1 MAARTA
7 RVWPLGLAA
16 AAVLAAAAPAGAA
29 GVDGPVHSAQV
40 VLRNTDL
47 DTGAPL
53 TGARFELWR
62 EVNDQPGLQAT
73 GPAAD
78 EKHEGACVTDAKG
91 SCTVELPV
99 GETYYWREAAVPAGY
114 EPPEDPVTAFTVNE
128 ADAGAGIVLDVPH
141 RKQGAEYS
149 GRIRIL
155 KEDAKTGSPLG
166 GAVFELWKETNSTE
180 GLQTRGINAD
190 HRVRPGCATDEDGV
204 CDFDRLPDGEYYLVE
219 TDVPEGY
226 VLPATRVT
234 GPLSLDDETPG
245 GRRVVTLENERDAY
259 AGVPVKDPD
268 EDARRVRRWSG
279 LLTPSA
285 QQHGPY
291 ARPAG

>member
-7 RVWPLGLAA
+7 RVWPLGLAV
-16 AAVLAAAAPAGAA
+16 AAVLAAAGPARSAD
-29 GVDGPVHSAQV
+29 VDGPVVSAQV

-53 TGARFELWR
+53 TGAAFELWR
-62 EVNDQPGLQAT
+62 EVNDQQGLQTT

-91 SCTVELPV
+91 TCTVELPA
-99 GETYYWREAAVPAGY
+99 GETYYWRETVVPAGY
-114 EPPEDPVTAFTVNE
+114 GTPEDPVTAFTVAE
-128 ADAGAGIVLDVPH
+128 TDAKAGIVLNVAH

-155 KEDAKTGSPLG
+155 KEDAKTGSRLG

-180 GLQTRGINAD
+180 RLQTRGINAD
-190 HRVRPGCATDEDGV
+190 QRVRPGCATDQKGV
-204 CDFDRLPDGEYYLVE
+204 CDFDGLPEGEYYLLE

-226 VLPATRVT
+226 VLPETPVT
-234 GPLSLDDETPG
+234 GPLSLDDETG
-245 GRRVVTLENERDAY
+245 GRRVVTLENERDPY
-259 AGVPVKDPD
+259 AGVPIKDSD
-268 EDARRVRRWSG
+268 EDARRMRRWSG

-285 QQHGPY
+285 EQHGPY